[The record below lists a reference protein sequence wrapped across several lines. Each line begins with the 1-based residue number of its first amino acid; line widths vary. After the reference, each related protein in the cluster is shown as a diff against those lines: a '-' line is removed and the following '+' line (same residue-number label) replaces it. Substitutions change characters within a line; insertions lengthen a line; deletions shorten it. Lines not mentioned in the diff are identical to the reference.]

1 MNIDKLMKSLIIIL
15 LSIIMI
21 GCNKDKLSYTEESF
35 EIDQATNVGKEYLKE
50 YAIDEVNNIVAYSIE
65 GISESSDSV
74 VLKYKIIKQ
83 DDNNLRVSIDDM
95 NIKVIKDNKKYS
107 VSEVRA
113 SQLDEVYESNNN
125 LRYRNTEIG
134 ISEILVRAKDLPDSV
149 YLQNSSVN
157 TDKVYISNNQYN
169 RLTINI
175 NGDKIGLITDTDQ
188 GKLITFMQVNNDK
201 TTDGEIIES
210 EIEDNNTDFQDTK
223 EKPIATNVTAYDL
236 IQTDNIDKI
245 AMTTE
250 GDYLLIE
257 YNNIIN
263 IYRIPEG
270 DKIDVGL
277 QQLFPGEKYTMSIS
291 LINDDG
297 VFINVKNN
305 DTNDIEIYRMDIKS
319 NKIIKA
325 K

>member
-1 MNIDKLMKSLIIIL
+1 
-15 LSIIMI
+15 MI

-107 VSEVRA
+107 VSEVKA

-149 YLQNSSVN
+149 YPQNSSVN

-245 AMTTE
+245 AITTE

>member
-1 MNIDKLMKSLIIIL
+1 
-15 LSIIMI
+15 MI
-21 GCNKDKLSYTEESF
+21 GCNKDKLSYRKESF
-35 EIDQATNVGKEYLKE
+35 EIDQATNVGKEYLEE
-50 YAIDEVNNIVAYSIE
+50 YATDEVNNIVAYSIE

-95 NIKVIKDNKKYS
+95 NIKVIKDNNKYS
-107 VSEVRA
+107 VSEVKA

-149 YLQNSSVN
+149 YPQNSSVN

-210 EIEDNNTDFQDTK
+210 EIEDNNTDFQDNK

-245 AMTTE
+245 AITTE

-270 DKIDVGL
+270 EKIDVGL
-277 QQLFPGEKYTMSIS
+277 QKLFPGEKYTMSIC

>member
-1 MNIDKLMKSLIIIL
+1 
-15 LSIIMI
+15 MI
-21 GCNKDKLSYTEESF
+21 GCNKDKLSYRKESF
-35 EIDQATNVGKEYLKE
+35 EIDQATNVGKEYLEE
-50 YAIDEVNNIVAYSIE
+50 YATDEVNNIVAYSIE

-95 NIKVIKDNKKYS
+95 NIKVIKDNNKYS
-107 VSEVRA
+107 VSEVKA

-149 YLQNSSVN
+149 YPQNSSVN

-210 EIEDNNTDFQDTK
+210 EVEDNNTDFQDNK

-245 AMTTE
+245 AITTE

-270 DKIDVGL
+270 EKIDVGL
-277 QQLFPGEKYTMSIS
+277 QKLFPGEKYTMSIS

>member
-1 MNIDKLMKSLIIIL
+1 
-15 LSIIMI
+15 MI
-21 GCNKDKLSYTEESF
+21 GCNKDNLSYTEESF

-107 VSEVRA
+107 VSEVKA

-149 YLQNSSVN
+149 YPQNSSVN

-188 GKLITFMQVNNDK
+188 GKLITFMQVNNEK

-210 EIEDNNTDFQDTK
+210 EMEDNNTDFQDTK

-257 YNNIIN
+257 YNNIIS

-297 VFINVKNN
+297 VFIDVKNN

>member
-1 MNIDKLMKSLIIIL
+1 MSIDKLMKSLIIIL
-15 LSIIMI
+15 LSFIMI
-21 GCNKDKLSYTEESF
+21 GCNKDKLNYTEESF
-35 EIDQATNVGKEYLKE
+35 EIDKATNIGKEYLKE
-50 YAIDEVNNIVAYSIE
+50 YASDEGNNIVAYSID

-74 VLKYKIIKQ
+74 VLKYKVIKQ
-83 DDNNLRVSIDDM
+83 DNNNLRVSIDNM
-95 NIKVIKDNKKYS
+95 NIKVIKDNREYS
-107 VSEVRA
+107 VSEVKS

-125 LRYRNTEIG
+125 LRYKNTEIG
-134 ISEILVRAKDLPDSV
+134 ISEILVRSKDLPDSV
-149 YLQNSSVN
+149 YPQNSSINN
-157 TDKVYISNNQYN
+157 TKVYVSNNQYN
-169 RLTINI
+169 KLTINI
-175 NGDKIGLITDTDQ
+175 NGDKVGVVTNTDK

-201 TTDGEIIES
+201 LTDAEITSPEGEDDNIDLQ
-210 EIEDNNTDFQDTK
+210 EIK
-223 EKPIATNVTAYDL
+223 EKPIATNVMPYDL
-236 IQTDNIDKI
+236 IETDNIDKI

-270 DKIDVGL
+270 EKIDVGL
-277 QQLFPGEKYTMSIS
+277 QELFPGEKYSMSIY

-305 DTNDIEIYRMDIKS
+305 DTDDIEVYRMDIKS

>member
-1 MNIDKLMKSLIIIL
+1 
-15 LSIIMI
+15 MI
-21 GCNKDKLSYTEESF
+21 GCNKDKLSYTEDSF

-95 NIKVIKDNKKYS
+95 NIKVIKDNNKYS
-107 VSEVRA
+107 VSEVKA

>member
-21 GCNKDKLSYTEESF
+21 GCNKDNLSYTEESF